1 MPKSPKYHHVIIGNS
16 AAAIGAVEAIRKSG
30 NQEPI
35 LLISDEPYAAY
46 SRPLI
51 SELLAGLVTKDRMYY
66 RPEDFY
72 ARHQVETMLGSRV
85 KQIDTNKQT
94 VILEGGKKI
103 PYHQLLIATG
113 SSPIQPPIKGADLPG
128 IFTFMRWQEA
138 EALLEAAPRA
148 RKALVIGGGLIGLKA
163 AEALHHIGLEVTVV
177 DLADRLLP
185 AAADRTAADLIEKHL
200 RAKGLRIIT
209 STTVKAITGDKGGV
223 KGAKL
228 SSGETLACDLVII
241 AVGVKP
247 NTQIVEGSAI
257 KANRGI
263 LVDRQ
268 MRTNL
273 PNIYAA
279 GDVAEGYD
287 LVMGENRLL
296 PLWPVAYRQG
306 AIAGSNMAGV
316 EKTYEGLFA
325 MNAMEL
331 FGLPLISMGRLEAP
345 AENGFE
351 ELLRS
356 DDLGYRKIILQDDKI
371 VGAIFLKAIDRA
383 GIIAGLIKEQ
393 LPVGAFKHDLMA
405 DDFGLLS
412 LPKAWRKEKLAK
424 AAGGA

>member
-16 AAAIGAVEAIRKSG
+16 AAAIGAVEAIRQCG
-30 NQEPI
+30 NREPI

-51 SELLAGLVTKDRMYY
+51 SELLSGLVTKDGMFY

-72 ARHQVETMLGSRV
+72 SRHEVETLLGTRV
-85 KQIDTNKQT
+85 KQIDPEKRAI
-94 VILEGGKKI
+94 VLDGGKKI
-103 PYHQLLIATG
+103 SYGKLLIATG
-113 SSPIQPPIKGADLPG
+113 SSPIMPPIKGANLPG
-128 IFTFMRWQEA
+128 VFTFMRWQEA
-138 EALLEAAPRA
+138 EDLLEKVARA

-163 AEALHHIGLEVTVV
+163 AEALQHIGLEVTVV

-185 AAADRTAADLIEKHL
+185 AAADKTAAELIEQHL

-209 STTVKAITGDKGGV
+209 GTTVKEITGDKSGV

-228 SSGETLACDLVII
+228 SSGESLICDLVIV

-247 NTQIVEGSAI
+247 NTQIVEGTEI
-257 KANRGI
+257 KVNRGI
-263 LVDRQ
+263 LVDRR
-268 MRTNL
+268 MRTNVAD
-273 PNIYAA
+273 IYAA

-306 AIAGSNMAGV
+306 AIAGDNMAGG
-316 EKTYEGLFA
+316 EKVYDGLFA
-325 MNAMEL
+325 MNSMEL

-345 AENGFE
+345 AEDGFE
-351 ELLRS
+351 VLSRN
-356 DDLGYRKIILQDDKI
+356 DDRGYRKIILQGGKI
-371 VGAIFLKAIDRA
+371 VGAVFLKAIDRA

-393 LPVGAFKHDLMA
+393 LPVGAFKQDLMA
-405 DDFGLLS
+405 EDFGLLS
-412 LPKAWRKEKLAK
+412 LPREWRKERLNRR
-424 AAGGA
+424 